1 MRKLTVALTIALA
14 LAAVA
19 GCKDESARA
28 KNVQAQRSVMD
39 RATASS
45 PVPQLNNFLAREAV
59 VKQVK
64 RLDEAGKIFYV
75 YIIGDNGQQLGYYV
89 SSTRPMATCTLL
101 TPPQEMTQSG
111 NGNWAPVTAPGLGG
125 TYSTASGCNS
135 VFFFDAAT
143 DAYIEVSGMNLFIA
157 DQPLSV
163 ESEPIRIVNSAQ

>member
-28 KNVQAQRSVMD
+28 KNVQAQRSTME
-39 RATASS
+39 RAT
-45 PVPQLNNFLAREAV
+45 VPKLQNFLAREAV

-75 YIIGDNGQQLGYYV
+75 YIIGDNGQQMGYYV
-89 SSTRPMATCTLL
+89 SSTRPMPTCTLL
-101 TPPQEMTQSG
+101 TPPQEMADSG
-111 NGNWAPVTAPGLGG
+111 GGKYTPVTAPGLGG

-143 DAYIEVSGMNLFIA
+143 DAYIEVIGMNLFIA